1 MSKKFFCSPDGL
13 RIICMKK
20 IPSVFSEE
28 FKNIFCPCFSA
39 GLVTARG
46 CATKKEV
53 NSSLKIQYTIYYL
66 SNILVLQ
73 NSKQSTNYKSIE
85 ILKCDFEGSLH
96 WVWKP
101 CDGLRNVTWKE
112 HNNNTRIYQYFKGSL
127 HWVWK
132 PCDGSREWE
141 VLLLP
146 SPLMQQVWNSM

>member
-1 MSKKFFCSPDGL
+1 MSKKCFPLSRWFKNNLYEKNTLCF
-13 RIICMKK
+13 
-20 IPSVFSEE
+20 FSEE
-28 FKNIFCPCFSA
+28 LKNIFCPCFSA

-66 SNILVLQ
+66 SNMLVLQ
-73 NSKQSTNYKSIE
+73 NSKQSTNYKSVE
-85 ILKCDFEGSLH
+85 ILKCHFE
-96 WVWKP
+96 
-101 CDGLRNVTWKE
+101 
-112 HNNNTRIYQYFKGSL
+112 GSL

-146 SPLMQQVWNSM
+146 SPLMQQVIRRKCVEIWYRRKDAEIQ

>member
-1 MSKKFFCSPDGL
+1 MHIQEYLGCVSVKQKCVHTVCGQENICTHCVRLSEANNDIFCPRNVFRSPDGL

-73 NSKQSTNYKSIE
+73 NSKQSTNYKSVE
-85 ILKCDFEGSLH
+85 ILKCHFEGSLH
-96 WVWKP
+96 
-101 CDGLRNVTWKE
+101 
-112 HNNNTRIYQYFKGSL
+112 
-127 HWVWK
+127 
-132 PCDGSREWE
+132 
-141 VLLLP
+141 
-146 SPLMQQVWNSM
+146 

>member
-1 MSKKFFCSPDGL
+1 MSKKCFPLSRWFKNNLYEKNTLCF
-13 RIICMKK
+13 
-20 IPSVFSEE
+20 FSEE

-53 NSSLKIQYTIYYL
+53 NSSLKIQYTIYYV
-66 SNILVLQ
+66 SNMLVLQ
-73 NSKQSTNYKSIE
+73 NSKQSTNYKSVE
-85 ILKCDFEGSLH
+85 ILKC
-96 WVWKP
+96 
-101 CDGLRNVTWKE
+101 

-146 SPLMQQVWNSM
+146 SPLMQQVMKLNIRRKCVKIWYTRKDAEIQ